1 MSPVSG
7 LKDNQLVL
15 STIQT
20 RKSASGHECISKWKR
35 EEAANASSTEAA
47 ESTDA
52 VLYAKVKV
60 YAFAKSRAKASPWT

>member
-1 MSPVSG
+1 MQNEC
-7 LKDNQLVL
+7 D
-15 STIQT
+15 ST
-20 RKSASGHECISKWKR
+20 

-60 YAFAKSRAKASPWT
+60 YAFRQVKG